1 MSHNTPLI
9 NKDAPLIGYNFMFPF
24 GSIVR
29 VVKKVQNA
37 KSKKMMYQCM
47 FYHPLTNTSHELAF
61 DVDSGEHEEFDEAN
75 AFCRFNVKLDI
86 SSLA

>member
-24 GSIVR
+24 GSTVR
-29 VVKKVQNA
+29 VVKKVWNE
-37 KSKKMMYQCM
+37 KSKKTMYQCM
-47 FYHPLTNTSHELAF
+47 FYHPLTGTSHELAF
-61 DVDSGEHEEFDEAN
+61 DVDTQEHEEFDEAN
-75 AFCRFNVKLDI
+75 AYSRFNIKLDV